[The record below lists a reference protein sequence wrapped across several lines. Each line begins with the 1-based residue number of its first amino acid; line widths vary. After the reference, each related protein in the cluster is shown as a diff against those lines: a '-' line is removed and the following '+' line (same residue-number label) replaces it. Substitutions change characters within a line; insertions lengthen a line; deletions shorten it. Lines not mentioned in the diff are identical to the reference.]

1 MVFVDR
7 LKDLTLAFA
16 ALRGPVEMGVDVI
29 PSTFAGR
36 HRGCVDI
43 SEVAVQE
50 LRGRTQL
57 LGPANTMAA
66 DEISQI
72 KVRVRA
78 VAGPG
83 TGAVQVLT
91 PQQKFNGVV
100 IGGDV
105 MVSLLG
111 SVRDGGRAYSA
122 AATRFRCPSIS
133 DAPLTAKG
141 SPVSLMSSTNSV
153 SMAPS
158 WTIMA

>member
-1 MVFVDR
+1 MVFVDS
-7 LKDLTLAFA
+7 LKDLTLASA
-16 ALRGPVEMGVDVI
+16 AFWGPVEMGVDVI

-36 HRGCVDI
+36 HRGYVDI

-50 LRGRTQL
+50 HRGRTQL
-57 LGPANTMAA
+57 LGLANTRAA

-72 KVRVRA
+72 KVWVRA
-78 VAGPG
+78 D
-83 TGAVQVLT
+83 TGSEAVQVLS
-91 PQQKFNGVV
+91 PQHKFNGVV

-105 MVSLLG
+105 MISLLVFVRGG
-111 SVRDGGRAYSA
+111 SRAYSA
-122 AATRFRCPSIS
+122 AAARFRCSSIS

-153 SMAPS
+153 SMTPS

>member
-50 LRGRTQL
+50 RRGRTQL

-66 DEISQI
+66 DEIS
-72 KVRVRA
+72 
-78 VAGPG
+78 
-83 TGAVQVLT
+83 
-91 PQQKFNGVV
+91 
-100 IGGDV
+100 
-105 MVSLLG
+105 
-111 SVRDGGRAYSA
+111 
-122 AATRFRCPSIS
+122 
-133 DAPLTAKG
+133 
-141 SPVSLMSSTNSV
+141 
-153 SMAPS
+153 
-158 WTIMA
+158 